1 VVADSKRKSP
11 TPAQLQW
18 AFACHLAYC
27 AYLVYTVTMA
37 DVSTTLRLGPVSP
50 ASSGPLYQQ
59 IVDGIKREV
68 LANRLTAGSAL
79 PSYRVLAE
87 QLLVSLI
94 TVKRAYEEL
103 EREGITF
110 SRQGLGTFVAARG
123 NDRTRADRRAVA
135 REALRSAIHAGREAG
150 MVDRELVQMLRDELK
165 SPATESID
173 SPMRGSAP

>member
-1 VVADSKRKSP
+1 MADSS
-11 TPAQLQW
+11 A
-18 AFACHLAYC
+18 
-27 AYLVYTVTMA
+27 VV
-37 DVSTTLRLGPVSP
+37 RLGPVSP
-50 ASSGPLYQQ
+50 AASGPLYQQ

-135 REALRSAIHAGREAG
+135 REALRSAVHASREAG
-150 MVDRELVQMLRDELK
+150 LSDRELIQMLRVEMK
-165 SPATESID
+165 SGQTESSADPI
-173 SPMRGSAP
+173 RGSAP

>member
-1 VVADSKRKSP
+1 
-11 TPAQLQW
+11 
-18 AFACHLAYC
+18 
-27 AYLVYTVTMA
+27 VTDA
-37 DVSTTLRLGPVSP
+37 LTNLHWGPLSP
-50 ASSGPLYQQ
+50 ASGPLYQQ

-68 LANRLTAGSAL
+68 LADRLTAGSAL

-123 NDRTRADRRAVA
+123 NDRTRADRRAAA
-135 REALRSAIHAGREAG
+135 RSALQSAIHAARQAG
-150 MVDRELVQMLRDELK
+150 VTDRELIQMLRDELK
-165 SPATESID
+165 SQPAESNHEHI
-173 SPMRGSAP
+173 RGSAP

>member
-1 VVADSKRKSP
+1 MADSS
-11 TPAQLQW
+11 A
-18 AFACHLAYC
+18 
-27 AYLVYTVTMA
+27 
-37 DVSTTLRLGPVSP
+37 TLRLGPISP
-50 ASSGPLYQQ
+50 AAPGPLYQQ
-59 IVDGIKREV
+59 IVESIKREV

-123 NDRTRADRRAVA
+123 NDRTRADRRAMA
-135 REALRSAIHAGREAG
+135 REALRAGVHASREAG
-150 MVDRELVQMLRDELK
+150 ISDRELMQMLREEMKPD
-165 SPATESID
+165 PAESTASSI
-173 SPMRGSAP
+173 RGNAP

>member
-1 VVADSKRKSP
+1 MADSS
-11 TPAQLQW
+11 AI
-18 AFACHLAYC
+18 
-27 AYLVYTVTMA
+27 
-37 DVSTTLRLGPVSP
+37 LRLGPVS
-50 ASSGPLYQQ
+50 AAASGPLYQQ

-110 SRQGLGTFVAARG
+110 SRQGLGTFIAARG
-123 NDRTRADRRAVA
+123 NDRTRADRRAMA
-135 REALRSAIHAGREAG
+135 RDALRSAVAAGRQAG
-150 MVDRELVQMLRDELK
+150 ITDRELIQMLRDELK
-165 SPATESID
+165 SSPTESSDEII
-173 SPMRGSAP
+173 RGNAV

>member
-1 VVADSKRKSP
+1 MSESPAVVS
-11 TPAQLQW
+11 
-18 AFACHLAYC
+18 
-27 AYLVYTVTMA
+27 
-37 DVSTTLRLGPVSP
+37 LGPIS
-50 ASSGPLYQQ
+50 AAASGPLYQQ

-123 NDRTRADRRAVA
+123 NDRTRAERRAMA
-135 REALRSAIHAGREAG
+135 LEALRSAMNAGREAG
-150 MVDRELVQMLRDELK
+150 ISDRELLQMLRDELK
-165 SPATESID
+165 AQPID
-173 SPMRGSAP
+173 FHEPIRGSAP

>member
-1 VVADSKRKSP
+1 MP
-11 TPAQLQW
+11 EMPPI
-18 AFACHLAYC
+18 
-27 AYLVYTVTMA
+27 
-37 DVSTTLRLGPVSP
+37 VSLGPISP
-50 ASSGPLYQQ
+50 AAAGPLYQQ

-68 LANRLTAGSAL
+68 LADRLTAGGAL

-135 REALRSAIHAGREAG
+135 RNAIRSAIHAGRQAG
-150 MVDRELVQMLRDELK
+150 ATDRELIQLLRDELK
-165 SPATESID
+165 AQPTETNHE
-173 SPMRGSAP
+173 PMRGSAL

>member
-1 VVADSKRKSP
+1 MSDVP
-11 TPAQLQW
+11 T
-18 AFACHLAYC
+18 H
-27 AYLVYTVTMA
+27 
-37 DVSTTLRLGPVSP
+37 LRLGPVSP
-50 ASSGPLYQQ
+50 AAPGPLYQQ

-68 LANRLTAGSAL
+68 LANRVTAGSAL

-123 NDRTRADRRAVA
+123 NDRTRADRRATA
-135 REALRSAIHAGREAG
+135 HEALRSAVHAGREAG
-150 MVDRELVQMLRDELK
+150 ITDRELTQMLRDELK
-165 SPATESID
+165 SQPAEPND
-173 SPMRGSAP
+173 EPLRGSAQ

>member
-1 VVADSKRKSP
+1 MTDPP
-11 TPAQLQW
+11 TSL
-18 AFACHLAYC
+18 H
-27 AYLVYTVTMA
+27 
-37 DVSTTLRLGPVSP
+37 LGPLSP
-50 ASSGPLYQQ
+50 ASGPLYQQ

-68 LANRLTAGSAL
+68 LADRLTAGSAL

-123 NDRTRADRRAVA
+123 NDRTRADRRAAA
-135 REALRSAIHAGREAG
+135 RGALRSAIHAARQAG
-150 MVDRELVQMLRDELK
+150 VTDRELIQMLRAELK
-165 SPATESID
+165 SQPAETNDETI
-173 SPMRGSAP
+173 RGRAS